1 MQGERTVATPKTDNS
16 LPYLVRSRHSHLPQ
30 LIPPGLFSRHFQSA
44 LQAVRWFAEYEAH
57 PEQRE
62 AVVGKFQVRRPS
74 RARGQAPPS
83 RRKPSPPLR
92 CTIAA
97 MRVALLCTDGPI
109 PLYARP
115 PSFHLRHLFKR
126 LPRPP
131 APPSKPWQRLSSLKR
146 DLSRMPLGPCI
157 EAPPSNSRK
166 GGKKGGRAEGREGGT
181 SDVGRN

>member
-1 MQGERTVATPKTDNS
+1 MEREDFRMQGERTVATPKTDNS
-16 LPYLVRSRHSHLPQ
+16 LPYFVRSRHSHLPQ

-92 CTIAA
+92 CTIASI
-97 MRVALLCTDGPI
+97 RVALLCADEPI
-109 PLYARP
+109 FLHARP
-115 PSFHLRHLFKR
+115 ACSPSLFPPQTSLQETATASCPSLQTMAAIIFLKEGLVKDALRAVHR
-126 LPRPP
+126 
-131 APPSKPWQRLSSLKR
+131 
-146 DLSRMPLGPCI
+146 
-157 EAPPSNSRK
+157 
-166 GGKKGGRAEGREGGT
+166 GT
-181 SDVGRN
+181 TLEQ